1 MRRRYGTPQDEG
13 CSATQQSAIFCD
25 AIISK
30 EFPMAALTDT
40 ALCYQTI
47 EDLKGR
53 MQALKERL

>member
-1 MRRRYGTPQDEG
+1 MLSGLAEEMRPCYNLMFIKIPLL
-13 CSATQQSAIFCD
+13 
-25 AIISK
+25 K
-30 EFPMAALTDT
+30 EHFMAALTDT